1 MSQTIQVL
9 VTKPFYR
16 WMRKSKLSP
25 SEIVGAAHEMVQG
38 LIDVKLGGYLFK
50 KRVALGG
57 RGKSAGVRTI
67 VATKFEQRWIFL
79 FGFEK
84 NERSNI
90 DATELKVLQELA
102 STLLDLSEQAVSVA
116 LSTGQ
121 LIELMESSDDH

>member
-16 WMRKSKLSP
+16 WMRKSKLNP

-57 RGKSAGVRTI
+57 RGKSAGARTI